1 MSKNNGSTQDTA
13 SLVEQCTQN
22 AIELLRRNS
31 TPQGILAATP
41 SAEAEARHYT
51 RIFGRDA
58 AICVLGMVVTGDEEL
73 IESAR
78 QSLLTLA
85 GHQAEN
91 GQIPKYVDPLGKEAD
106 FWYLGCID
114 ATLWWLIAVCFFDR
128 QCPERKLA
136 KELSAAMEH
145 ALTWLHCQEH
155 QRLFLLQQNE
165 ASDWADI
172 MPRSGFVLY
181 TNALWYFIKVLF
193 DLPHREETHFHFNH
207 LFYPFSRHTPDYRR
221 LRLLTHYIR
230 NKTSRS
236 DLYLSFVNFSF
247 WGEEGDIFGNLLG
260 ILLGLTDERPSHRI
274 LRALERSGATRPYP
288 IRATVSP
295 IIRDDILW
303 RPYMGRHRQNID
315 YQYHNGGSW
324 PFIGGFWVLALA
336 AIGRSAQGQAELE
349 KLAAANYVNNWAFQ
363 EWFHGQSGEPNGMH
377 GQSWNAAMFLLSRHG
392 LDSKVFDPANFK
404 PHR

>member
-1 MSKNNGSTQDTA
+1 MTTGME
-13 SLVEQCTQN
+13 SLLDECGQKSV
-22 AIELLRRNS
+22 ELLYRNS

-41 SAEAEARHYT
+41 SPEAEARHYT

-58 AICVLGMVVTGDEEL
+58 AICVLGMVVSGEEAL

-85 GHQAEN
+85 EHQAEN

-106 FWYLGCID
+106 FWYIGCID
-114 ATLWWLIAVCFFDR
+114 ATLWWLIAVRFFDR
-128 QCPERKLA
+128 QVPTSR
-136 KELSAAMEH
+136 LSVDLRTAIDH

-155 QRLFLLQQNE
+155 QRLYLLQQNE

-181 TNALWYFIKVLF
+181 TNALWYFVKVLF
-193 DLPHREETHFHFNH
+193 DLPHRRETGFHFNH
-207 LFYPFSRHTPDYRR
+207 LFYPFSRHMPDYRR
-221 LRLLTHYIR
+221 LRLLQHYIR
-230 NKTSRS
+230 NKSSRS

-247 WGEEGDIFGNLLG
+247 WGTEGDVFGNLLA
-260 ILLGLTDERPSHRI
+260 ILFDLSKERPTHRI
-274 LRALERSGATRPYP
+274 LNALEEYGTNAPYP
-288 IRATVSP
+288 IRATCSP
-295 IIRDDILW
+295 IIRDDLLW

-336 AIGRSAQGQAELE
+336 ASGQSDKATAELE
-349 KLAAANYVNNWAFQ
+349 KVAQANYVNDWGFQ
-363 EWFHGQSGEPNGMH
+363 EWFHGQSGEPSGMS
-377 GQSWNAAMFLLSRHG
+377 GQTWNAAMFLLARYG
-392 LDSKVFDPANFK
+392 LDRKVFDAANF
-404 PHR
+404 